1 MKASAAELATA
12 TPAMSAGPA
21 NPAQWSV
28 DAKNIDHGDSGAF
41 SAALERQQTLAGR
54 APVPQGE
61 SLGQVIAGRA
71 AGLAGDV
78 KKDQQHV
85 SRLLEQATASGDSM
99 QLMKAMLAL
108 NEYQLRVQTVSKVVA
123 KAGTSVDS
131 LTKLQ

>member
-1 MKASAAELATA
+1 MKAPAAELAA
-12 TPAMSAGPA
+12 TPATAS
-21 NPAQWSV
+21 PAQWSV
-28 DAKNIDHGDSGAF
+28 DAKNIEHGDSGVF
-41 SAALERQQTLAGR
+41 SAALERQTLAGR